1 MPDLVL
7 RLRVDP
13 VTGKRTIA
21 IDYSSD
27 ADALPMEHEEEHRRL
42 AEKIVDGGLRSDK
55 VEVSRE
61 QEAPVAEGPQNPKKT
76 SNPVVTPVPQKR

>member
-1 MPDLVL
+1 MAELVL

-13 VTGKRTIA
+13 LTGKRTIA

-27 ADALPMEHEEEHRRL
+27 ADALPIEHEEDHRKL
-42 AEKIVDGGLRSDK
+42 AEKVMEGGLTNDK

-61 QEAPVAEGPQNPKKT
+61 QEAPIAGGKVEERPIAQ
-76 SNPVVTPVPQKR
+76 PVPNKR

>member
-1 MPDLVL
+1 MADLVL

-21 IDYSSD
+21 IDYASD
-27 ADALPMEHEEEHRRL
+27 ADALPIEHEEEHRKL
-42 AEKIVDGGLRSDK
+42 AEKVMDGGLRNDK

-61 QEAPVAEGPQNPKKT
+61 QERQPTAGDKEPERPVAQ
-76 SNPVVTPVPQKR
+76 PVPQKR